1 MIEMLR
7 IEICLIESLIMQEAG
22 LNLRGLV
29 PSTRVDWIG
38 TDMIKKERKGFK
50 GMDWRELDKKG

>member
-1 MIEMLR
+1 MSDWVI
-7 IEICLIESLIMQEAG
+7 QELG

-38 TDMIKKERKGFK
+38 TDMIGKERERLERKGLERIDQR
-50 GMDWRELDKKG
+50 G